1 MLQFGLFL
9 FIWNTPLSSEKEG
22 EYMAEQSK
30 EESYLKKRADEVS
43 QLGSGD
49 TEYKYTYA
57 PDVLETFENVHPER
71 DYWVTLNADEFTS
84 LCPKTHQPD
93 FGTLIINYI
102 PDIRMVESKSLKLYL
117 FSFMNSGE
125 FHEDVVNKIGKDLV
139 QLMAPKYLEVIGL
152 FYPRGNISIHPTFSF
167 SNDEAKYKEIE
178 KHRFI
183 NRNINPQR
191 IG

>member
-1 MLQFGLFL
+1 MS
-9 FIWNTPLSSEKEG
+9 TKSE
-22 EYMAEQSK
+22 
-30 EESYLKKRADEVS
+30 EEAYQKKRAGEVR
-43 QLGSGD
+43 QLGSGH
-49 TEYKYTYA
+49 TEYRYEYA
-57 PDVLETFENVHPER
+57 PELLETFENVHPER

-102 PDIRMVESKSLKLYL
+102 PEIKMVESKSLKLYL

-139 QLMAPKYLEVIGL
+139 ELMQPKYLEVIGL
-152 FYPRGNISIHPTFSF
+152 FYPRGNISIHPAFSF
-167 SNDEAKYKEIE
+167 SNGEEKYNEIE
-178 KHRFI
+178 KYRFV
-183 NRNINPQR
+183 NRNLNPQR

>member
-1 MLQFGLFL
+1 MPNITDTKTYQ
-9 FIWNTPLSSEKEG
+9 EKR
-22 EYMAEQSK
+22 S
-30 EESYLKKRADEVS
+30 DEVQ
-43 QLGSGD
+43 QLGSEQ
-49 TEYKYTYA
+49 TEYTYEYA
-57 PDVLETFENVHPER
+57 PHLLETFENIHPQR

-84 LCPKTHQPD
+84 LCPKTNQPD

-102 PDIRMVESKSLKLYL
+102 PNIQMVESKSLKLYL

-139 QLMAPKYLEVIGL
+139 AIMSPKYLEVVGM

-167 SNDEAKYKEIE
+167 SNGEETYEEIE
-178 KHRFI
+178 KHRFL

>member
-1 MLQFGLFL
+1 MPKIPDSTTYQMKR
-9 FIWNTPLSSEKEG
+9 T
-22 EYMAEQSK
+22 AEVK
-30 EESYLKKRADEVS
+30 
-43 QLGSGD
+43 QLGTEH
-49 TEYKYTYA
+49 TEYSYEYA
-57 PDVLETFENVHPER
+57 PHLLETFENVHPEQ

-84 LCPKTHQPD
+84 LCPITNQPD
-93 FGTLIINYI
+93 FATLIINYI
-102 PDIRMVESKSLKLYL
+102 PNIHMVESKSLKLYL

-139 QLMAPKYLEVIGL
+139 AIMSPKYLEVVGL

-167 SNDEAKYKEIE
+167 NNGEAKYEEIE
-178 KHRFI
+178 KHRFL